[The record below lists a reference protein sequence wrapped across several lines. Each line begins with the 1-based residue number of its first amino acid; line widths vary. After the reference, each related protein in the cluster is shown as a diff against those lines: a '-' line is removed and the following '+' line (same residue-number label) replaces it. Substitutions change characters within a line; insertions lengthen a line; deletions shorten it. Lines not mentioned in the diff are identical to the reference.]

1 MSKPLTRRE
10 VVGGAAAGAALVTLR
25 GAPALAR
32 PRRRSAEV
40 VVVGAGLSGL
50 AAARR
55 LHRAGVDVVV
65 LEARD
70 RVGGRTLNT
79 TIAPRRITE
88 LGGEYVGPTQER
100 IVALANAVGIGTYR
114 TYNRGANVQ
123 ITGGVRSLY
132 PADPGLPT
140 DPAIGPAL
148 RVGGELGELA
158 QQVPVSAPWRSRRAR
173 EWDRQTLEDFI
184 RPRLTTPASRAGF
197 DATVQAI
204 WGAEPRELSLLYVL
218 AYTAGAGDE
227 RNPGDFA
234 RLFTTPGGAQERRLV
249 GGSQLVSQRVARALG
264 RRVLRRAP
272 VRRIVRGGDGVRVV
286 ADELVVEASRVIV
299 AVPPVLA
306 GRIGWT
312 PALPAAKR
320 AILRALTP
328 GTLVKAEAIY
338 PRPFWRDAGL
348 SGQGFSD
355 VGIARVPFDNSPPE
369 GDRGVLFSFIGGA
382 RHAAWAA
389 LRPSA
394 RRRRVLED
402 LARFVGDR
410 ALRPDEYLEH
420 DWSAE
425 RWTLGCPTGH
435 LGPGVLTR
443 HGPALR
449 AATGRVH
456 WAGTETSDFWQGYMD
471 GAVRAGERAAD
482 EVLVELPR
490 R

>member
-1 MSKPLTRRE
+1 VSEPLTRRQ
-10 VVGGAAAGAALVTLR
+10 VVAGAAAGAAGLALH
-25 GAPALAR
+25 ANPALAR
-32 PRRRSAEV
+32 RRTRSAGV

-55 LHRAGVDVVV
+55 LRQAGVDVLV

-79 TIAPRRITE
+79 TVGPRRITE
-88 LGGEYVGPTQER
+88 LGGEYVGPTQDR
-100 IVALANAVGIGTYR
+100 VLALARSVGIGTYR
-114 TYNRGANVQ
+114 TYNHGSNVQ
-123 ITGGVRSLY
+123 VTGGRRRLY

-140 DPAIGPAL
+140 DPDLAPAL
-148 RVGGELGELA
+148 AAGVELGALSLD
-158 QQVPVSAPWRSRRAR
+158 VPVAAPWRSRRAR
-173 EWDRQTLEDFI
+173 EWDRQTLEDFVG
-184 RPRLTTPASRAGF
+184 PRLTTPASRAAF
-197 DATVQAI
+197 EATVQSI
-204 WGAEPRELSLLYVL
+204 WGADPRELSLLYVL
-218 AYTAGAGDE
+218 AYTAGAGD
-227 RNPGDFA
+227 RDNPGSFA
-234 RLFTTPGGAQERRLV
+234 RLFTTPGGAQERRFV
-249 GGSQLVSQRVARALG
+249 GGSQLISQRVARALG
-264 RRVLRRAP
+264 RRVMRRAP
-272 VRRIVRGGDGVRVV
+272 VRRIVQDGQGVRVI
-286 ADELVVEASRVIV
+286 ADGLTVEAGRAIL

-306 GRIGWT
+306 AEIGQS
-312 PALPAAKR
+312 PGLPASKR

-328 GTLVKAEAIY
+328 GSLTKAEAIY

-369 GDRGVLFSFIGGA
+369 GDLGVLFSFIGGS
-382 RHAAWAA
+382 RHADWAR

-410 ALRPDEYLEH
+410 ALRPDQYLEH
-420 DWSAE
+420 DWTAE
-425 RWTLGCPTGH
+425 RWTRGCPVGH
-435 LGPGVLTR
+435 LAPGVLSR

-456 WAGTETSDFWQGYMD
+456 WAGTETSDYWLGYMD

-482 EVLVELPR
+482 EVLVRLR
-490 R
+490 RR